1 MTPGTCHLSP
11 GLLQELQE
19 FEKLRESERRKGE
32 EERRRIRRDRLLA
45 DKAIKESQ
53 GQAKGERI
61 PRPRIRFFFLNR
73 CLIKSSR
80 VR

>member
-1 MTPGTCHLSP
+1 MCHLTPVTWHLSP
-11 GLLQELQE
+11 GLPQELQE

-61 PRPRIRFFFLNR
+61 SLPRIRLFFF
-73 CLIKSSR
+73 C
-80 VR
+80 